1 MPDASANGTHGEST
15 SKVTENY
22 PWANESFMSV
32 EVPAIDSRHLPW
44 VASVVSVGHDQ
55 ELTSADEQRAWNV
68 LQLSEN
74 LGAGS
79 GPAKKNEHV
88 TPERGII

>member
-1 MPDASANGTHGEST
+1 MPPPMAPMAKAPPKSLRITHGLMRVSC
-15 SKVTENY
+15 S
-22 PWANESFMSV
+22 A
-32 EVPAIDSRHLPW
+32 EVPAVDSHHSPW
-44 VASVVSVGHDQ
+44 VASMVSVGHDQ

-79 GPAKKNEHV
+79 GPAKKK
-88 TPERGII
+88 